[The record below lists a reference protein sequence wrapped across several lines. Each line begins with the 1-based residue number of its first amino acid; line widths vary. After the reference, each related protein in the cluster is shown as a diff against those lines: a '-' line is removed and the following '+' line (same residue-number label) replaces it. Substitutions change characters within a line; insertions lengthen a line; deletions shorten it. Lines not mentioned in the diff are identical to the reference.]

1 MSETP
6 TKGLLIYKS
15 ILPFEPVAKPPV
27 GGLLHIY
34 PWSLKVLDYP
44 ADKYHAQ
51 RDENRADCKTEDCP

>member
-1 MSETP
+1 MGANCSTRYNSDHD
-6 TKGLLIYKS
+6 KILVSDS
-15 ILPFEPVAKPPV
+15 I
-27 GGLLHIY
+27 IY